1 MWGMH
6 LKSCAFAL
14 LAAFCASLPAMAEK
28 KIIVPAEFAP
38 RPGAPTPNF
47 SPGVLVDG
55 TLYIAGQMGTDL
67 KTRQIPD
74 SFESEVTAALDSIG
88 IILKEAGMTY
98 SDVVSVTVYL
108 TDIELFGRMNA
119 VYIARFPEPRPA
131 RAAIGVAKLAI
142 PKAHIEISVTA
153 KK

>member
-6 LKSCAFAL
+6 LKSCAVAL
-14 LAAFCASLPAMAEK
+14 LAAFCVSLPAMAEK

-38 RPGAPTPNF
+38 RPGAPAPNF

-74 SFESEVTAALDSIG
+74 TFEAEVTAALDSIG